1 MSLDTLIPNRNEDR
15 AAAAIA
21 ARAPFVCGG
30 LIAAYVV
37 AIGAM
42 WATSSNGLDALGRP
56 LGTDFSN
63 VWAAGRLVLEGAP
76 AAPYDLAAHY
86 GEQVKRFGAG
96 VPFYG
101 WHYPPMFLF
110 LAAAL
115 GALPY
120 LAALVVWQAATLPLY
135 LAAIVKILGARRG
148 VLLAAVAFPAVF
160 VNLTHGH
167 NGFLTA
173 GLFGLGLALLDRRP
187 VVSGALLGLLAYKP
201 QFAALLPLAL
211 IASGRWPA
219 LFAAAA
225 TAAAS
230 AALSLAVFGWDTWAG
245 FFASGTFTR
254 TVVLEA
260 GDTGWHKIVT
270 AFAAAR
276 GLGASVPFAYAVQGI
291 VALAAITL
299 TVRLWRSDAAFGAKA
314 AALLAGSLLV
324 TPYALDYDMMLLAP
338 ALAFLVRDAAA
349 TGWRRGEPIALAFA
363 FLAPLVARTVAEATH
378 LPLGLFAIAA
388 LFAVALRRGGAAVT
402 QSGSF
407 AHAVGR

>member
-1 MSLDTLIPNRNEDR
+1 ME
-15 AAAAIA
+15 
-21 ARAPFVCGG
+21 RAPFVCGG
-30 LIAAYVV
+30 LVLAYVV

-86 GEQVKRFGAG
+86 AEQVKRFGAG

-120 LAALVVWQAATLPLY
+120 IAALIVWQAATLPLY
-135 LAAIVKILGARRG
+135 LAAIVRILGARRA

-173 GLFGLGLALLDRRP
+173 GLFGLGLVMLDRRP
-187 VVSGALLGLLAYKP
+187 LLAGALLGLLAYKP

-211 IASGRWPA
+211 IASGRWPTF
-219 LFAAAA
+219 FAAAA
-225 TAAAS
+225 AAATS
-230 AALSLAVFGWDTWAG
+230 AALSLAAFGWEAWAG

-276 GLGASVPFAYAVQGI
+276 GLGASVPAAYAVQGI
-291 VALAAITL
+291 VAFATVVLI
-299 TVRLWRSDAAFGAKA
+299 VRLWRGDAPFGPKA

-338 ALAFLVRDAAA
+338 ALAFLVRDASA
-349 TGWRRGEPIALAFA
+349 TGWRRGETVVLAFVY
-363 FLAPLVARTVAEATH
+363 LSPLVARTVAEATH

-388 LFAVALRRGGAAVT
+388 LFAAALRRGGASVT